1 MLQEE
6 IMKRDSTVKNDQ
18 VKSGQYKQALGS
30 IPKKAGDSSGS
41 NMPGTKDN
49 EARLKL
55 ALKAAKAGIWE
66 WDLETNENIW
76 SDELFRLFDYDP
88 HNAKPSQD
96 LWLQSI
102 HPDDRVRVVETV
114 KAAVAAQKPITLEWL
129 VNSKN
134 DSKRWLLGRGEPEFG
149 SDGRIQKYLGVVID
163 ITDRKEMEKALRQSE
178 ARYRELFKNSRSG
191 IAIYDVIGNG
201 SDFIIKDLNRAEG
214 SVKGERKEDLIGRS
228 IFEVWPGIE
237 KFGLPEVF
245 RRVWAT
251 GEPESHPAT
260 LYQDDRLCKWFE
272 NFVYRLPSGEI
283 VAVFDDVTEHKQTEE
298 ALRKNK
304 ALLRQV
310 LESTL
315 DSVFAVDHDY
325 RLLISNQK
333 HQQVLAESGVQGF
346 TCGENVL
353 SPSYPPAVLASWQA
367 AYDRALRGETLIT
380 ETVWTDPLGVDRVS
394 ENSFSPLRD
403 DTGSIIGALVVAHDI
418 TGRKRAEATMA
429 ENEMKYRQLFETGSD
444 ALFLIDDETQRF
456 LDVNSLAVSL
466 YGYSKNELFDMT
478 VFDLIVDQ
486 DNVREDI
493 AKKATHAMRWH
504 RKKDGTVFPVEI
516 TASYF
521 EIGDKHFRLK
531 SVRDVTERHKSE
543 DAIREKTEHLTEVN
557 AALRVMIRQR
567 EEDRKE
573 LEETVVNNIKFL
585 VMPYIES
592 LKKTNLSGNQK
603 SWVEVLETNL
613 DQITS
618 SFTRKITLKELNL
631 SNAELKVASLV
642 RDGKTTKEIAGI
654 LLASEKTVSSH
665 RDSIRR
671 KLGLRGKKGGLRYL
685 LLNLG

>member
-1 MLQEE
+1 
-6 IMKRDSTVKNDQ
+6 MKRDSTGKNDQ
-18 VKSGQYKQALGS
+18 VKSGQYKQALGP
-30 IPKKAGDSSGS
+30 IPKKAGDSPVS
-41 NMPGTKDN
+41 NMPETKDDDG
-49 EARLKL
+49 RLKL

-178 ARYRELFKNSRSG
+178 ACYRELFKNSRSG

-201 SDFIIKDLNRAEG
+201 SDFIIKDFNRAER
-214 SVKGERKEDLIGRS
+214 SVKGERREDLIGRS
-228 IFEVWPGIE
+228 IFDVRPGIE

-251 GEPESHPAT
+251 GDPESHPAT

-310 LESTL
+310 LESTI
-315 DSVFAVDHDY
+315 DSVFVVDHDY

-346 TCGENVL
+346 KCGENVL
-353 SPSYPPAVLASWQA
+353 SPSYPPEVLASWKA
-367 AYDRALRGETLIT
+367 AYDRALKGETLIT
-380 ETVWTDPLGVDRVS
+380 ETVWTDPLGEDRVS

-466 YGYSKNELFDMT
+466 YGYSKSELFDMT

-486 DNVREDI
+486 DNVRKDI
-493 AKKATHAMRWH
+493 AKKATHVMRWH

-521 EIGDKHFRLK
+521 EIGEKHFRLT
-531 SVRDVTERHKSE
+531 SVRDVTERHKAE
-543 DAIREKTEHLTEVN
+543 DAIREKTENLTEVN
-557 AALRVMIRQR
+557 AALRVLIRQR

-592 LKKTNLSGNQK
+592 LKKTSLSVNQK

-613 DQITS
+613 GQITS
-618 SFTRKITLKELNL
+618 SFTLKITLKELNL
-631 SNAELKVASLV
+631 SNAELRVASLV
-642 RDGKTTKEIAGI
+642 RDGKTTKEIAEI
-654 LLASEKTVSSH
+654 LLASEKTVSAH